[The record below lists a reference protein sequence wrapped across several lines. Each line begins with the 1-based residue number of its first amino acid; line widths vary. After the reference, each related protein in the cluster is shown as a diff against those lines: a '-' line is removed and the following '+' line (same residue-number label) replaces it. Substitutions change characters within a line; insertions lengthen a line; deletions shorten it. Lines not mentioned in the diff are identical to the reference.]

1 MAWYHGGL
9 ARLKDTQD
17 RDTEILQDL
26 LINRVHGQNCYLRMA
41 LLLLLLLILSSS
53 ESLSDKTIHASRIDE
68 PIYIDGRLDESA
80 WSRTDG
86 TNDFIQ
92 QEPNEGQPTTLHTEV
107 RVLYDTNTL
116 YIGFVCNDSQP
127 DRIMA
132 NEMRRDGLLWQ
143 NDSVYILLDTYGDRR
158 QAFFFRTNARG
169 ARLDAAVSDDGQN
182 INSNWDCIWEAAG
195 EINQEGWTVEVA
207 IPFNQLR
214 FTEKP
219 SMTWGVNFGRDIM
232 RTNEKSQWVPVP
244 RSESWQGTYRPVYQ
258 GNLVGLEGIHSPS
271 HLNFKPYLLGGIE
284 EQFVD
289 EDMTRNG
296 TGDLGL
302 DVKYGITPNLTL
314 DMTANTD
321 FAQVEADAEQVN
333 LTRFSLFL
341 PEKRDFFLEG
351 SGLYTFAARSGRYP
365 LSLFYSR
372 RIGIEESQQVRILG
386 GGKLSGKVGNY
397 SIGALNMMTESRSDS
412 PLVNFSVL
420 RVKRD
425 IFDSSN
431 IGVIFTNRQS
441 GLGSGYNR
449 SGGIELALQPDD
461 QWKIYGITAGTSS
474 DAAGGTDRAVFLSN
488 DWRNDYLHI
497 NASYLD
503 IGPDFMTEMGYVRR
517 ANIRHFNLA
526 TDLTRRLRNHKVRE
540 MGVFLTGNYL
550 LDHDNMRLGREMRIG
565 GNMIFNSGDN
575 FRVTINQ
582 SFDRVEE
589 DFQVQDAHIL
599 AGDYDLTSISLSAVT
614 STNRPFSVEGRV
626 NYGDYFHGRVL
637 SFGVYNDWRITY
649 QLAIETRYDHNW
661 INLPEINFRT
671 NVFRTRIMYALNP
684 DFFSK
689 LYVQYNDSR
698 DRLSVNFLIDYIYRP
713 GSNFY
718 LVYNQ
723 AWNASDGLRSQTWTV
738 LSKFTYY
745 FSL

>member
-1 MAWYHGGL
+1 MIKI
-9 ARLKDTQD
+9 LK
-17 RDTEILQDL
+17 L
-26 LINRVHGQNCYLRMA
+26 LINRVHGQNCHLRMG
-41 LLLLLLLILSSS
+41 LLLLLLFIMNSS
-53 ESLSDKTIHASRIDE
+53 EGLSNKTIHALRIDE
-68 PIYIDGRLDESA
+68 PINIDGKFDESA
-80 WSRTDG
+80 WNRTDG
-86 TNDFIQ
+86 TDDFIQ
-92 QEPNEGQPTTLHTEV
+92 QEPNEGQPITLHTEV

-116 YIGFVCNDSQP
+116 YIGFVCDDSHP
-127 DRIMA
+127 ARIMA

-169 ARLDAAVSDDGQN
+169 ARMDAAVSDDGQN
-182 INSNWDCIWEAAG
+182 INDNWDCIWESAG
-195 EINQEGWTVEVA
+195 EINEKGWTVEIA

-214 FTEKP
+214 FIEKP

-244 RSESWQGTYRPVYQ
+244 RSESWPGTYRPIYQ
-258 GNLVGLEGIHSPS
+258 GKLVGLEGVHSPS
-271 HLNFKPYLLGGIE
+271 HFGFKPYLLGGIE
-284 EQFVD
+284 DRFVGNTV
-289 EDMTRNG
+289 ERSG
-296 TGDLGL
+296 TADLGL

-314 DMTANTD
+314 DMTVNTD

-351 SGLYTFAARSGRYP
+351 SGLFAFGARSGRYP

-372 RIGIEESQQVRILG
+372 RIGIEENQQVRILG

-397 SIGALNMMTESRSDS
+397 SIGALNMITESRSDS
-412 PLVNFSVL
+412 PLVNFSAL

-425 IFDSSN
+425 IFNSSN
-431 IGVIFTNRQS
+431 IGFILTNRQS
-441 GLGSGYNR
+441 ELGSRYNR
-449 SGGIELALQPDD
+449 SGGIDLALQPDD
-461 QWKIYGITAGTSS
+461 QWRIYGIVAGTSS
-474 DAAGGTDRAVFLSN
+474 DESSATDRALYLSN
-488 DWRNDYLHI
+488 DWRNNFFHI
-497 NASYLD
+497 NTSYLD

-517 ANIRHFNLA
+517 TNIRLLNLE
-526 TDLTRRLRNHKVRE
+526 TDLTRRLKNHMIRE

-550 LDHDNMRLGREMRIG
+550 LDHENVQLGHEAHIG
-565 GNMIFNSGDN
+565 GNMVFNSGDN
-575 FRVTINQ
+575 FRVTLNQ
-582 SFDRVEE
+582 TFDRVVE
-589 DFQVQDAHIL
+589 DFQIQDAHIL
-599 AGDYDLTSISLSAVT
+599 AGDYDLSSVSLNAIT
-614 STNRPFSVEGRV
+614 STNRPFSVEGRL

-649 QLAIETRYDHNW
+649 QWAIETRYDHNW
-661 INLPEINFRT
+661 IDLPEISFRT
-671 NVFRTRIMYALNP
+671 NVFRARIMYSLNP

-723 AWNASDGLRSQTWTV
+723 AWNASDGLRSRTWTV
-738 LSKFTYY
+738 LSKFNYF